1 MTLIINLLTYLVGII
16 WLAAGLSGVINPA
29 IFTES
34 DWASLHV
41 QITGTLGMSDIR
53 SLGGLF
59 AAIGLGVL
67 YASHNPSGKK
77 GWFSAFSWIGL
88 QGNVYE
94 CEKVTKKDQKMIMSP
109 FRCSESAVRLN
120 RSDRRLAN

>member
-77 GWFSAFSWIGL
+77 GWFSAFAFLMLGLAIGRTVSL
-88 QGNVYE
+88 YLDGAEQTQIIFAAFEYGFALILFLKSRY
-94 CEKVTKKDQKMIMSP
+94 
-109 FRCSESAVRLN
+109 
-120 RSDRRLAN
+120 